1 MNYSLSLPMNKRTIV
16 LSLLAAIALSSCSA
30 DTETSETKE
39 TAKPEEPIAL
49 VKSKKPQ
56 PVGPWLF
63 TLQKVT
69 TPGQKMKDSV
79 YDDKM
84 LEATGQWAIAHVQ
97 VTNVSKARQ
106 SLKEVL
112 LLTTAKMVDDKG
124 ASKEVDRD
132 VTSQQ
137 GFLDFE
143 EKPLNPGESRTV
155 KLVFDMPAEASIAR
169 VDIPAAK
176 SSADIKV
183 LPSL

>member
-1 MNYSLSLPMNKRTIV
+1 MNKRTIV

-39 TAKPEEPIAL
+39 AAKPETAIEL
-49 VKSKKPQ
+49 VKAKKPQ

-69 TPGQKMKDSV
+69 TPGQTMKSW
-79 YDDKM
+79 
-84 LEATGQWAIAHVQ
+84 LEEKPTEAVGQWAIAHVQ

-112 LLTTAKMVDDKG
+112 LLGTAKMVDDKG
-124 ASKEVDRD
+124 ASKEVDGD

-137 GFLDFE
+137 ELLDFE
-143 EKPLNPGESRTV
+143 EKPLKPGESRTV
-155 KLVFDMPAEASIAR
+155 KLVFDVPAEVSIAR